1 MLHRRTTS
9 TAPSAGQNTNIPSN
23 TNNTYTPLRRPSQ
36 QLYNTPTQSA
46 PKARYALPS
55 PSLNYLSPGNGPA
68 GYTQRQ
74 SIDLGDEGMDIRVEG
89 WGKVVRSGMDRF
101 KMGLRDGLKLD
112 RSLTLV
118 WGWVS
123 LHRLGL

>member
-1 MLHRRTTS
+1 M
-9 TAPSAGQNTNIPSN
+9 
-23 TNNTYTPLRRPSQ
+23 
-36 QLYNTPTQSA
+36 
-46 PKARYALPS
+46 
-55 PSLNYLSPGNGPA
+55 NYLSPGNGPA
-68 GYTQRQ
+68 GYNQRQ

-118 WGWVS
+118 WG
-123 LHRLGL
+123 

>member
-9 TAPSAGQNTNIPSN
+9 TAPAAGNYTPNLPTNL
-23 TNNTYTPLRRPSQ
+23 NNTYTPLRRPSQ
-36 QLYNTPTQSA
+36 QLYNTPSSA

-55 PSLNYLSPGNGPA
+55 PSLNYLSPGTGPA

-74 SIDLGDEGMDIRVEG
+74 SIDLGDQGFESAGSGGWEG
-89 WGKVVRSGMDRF
+89 WVNVGRKGLERF
-101 KMGLRDGLKLD
+101 KDGLRDGLKLN

-118 WGWVS
+118 WG
-123 LHRLGL
+123 